1 MNRIDTWIRR
11 RLKSHPLRAKS
22 LIITIYGDS
31 IAPHGGAA
39 SLRSLIK
46 LVEPFDFTS
55 RLVRT
60 VAYRLT
66 QDDWLQAER
75 IGRVSVY
82 RLTSSGRRWG
92 EHCRAYAIPPATWD
106 ATWLLVLHLPGAGVE
121 ERNALKKQLQWEG
134 FGIVAPGVLARPGGD
149 ANAVNEILRK
159 SGLANKATVLQARN
173 LNGVTTQPLRDLAH
187 ACWRLDDLAQ
197 FYRRFIRRYEPL
209 LLALRRDSVDPQRC
223 FVIRTL
229 LIHDFRRV
237 VVRDPQLP
245 EALLPTDWPGAA
257 ARELSRALYWL
268 VLDSSERYLDA
279 TLETAQGPLPSAA
292 PHLFERFGG
301 LTRLSDTQSLTGTRG

>member
-31 IAPHGGAA
+31 IAPHGGAT
-39 SLRSLIK
+39 SLRSLIR
-46 LVEPFDFTS
+46 LVEPFKFTS

-66 QDDWLQAER
+66 QDDWLEAER
-75 IGRVSVY
+75 IGRTSFY

-92 EHCRAYAIPPATWD
+92 EHCRAYTIPPATWD
-106 ATWLLVLHLPGAGVE
+106 ATWLLVLHLPGAGVD
-121 ERNALKKQLQWEG
+121 ERNALKRQLQWEG
-134 FGIVAPGVLARPGGD
+134 FGVVAPGVLARPGGD
-149 ANAVNEILRK
+149 ANAANEILRN
-159 SGLANKATVLQARN
+159 SGLASKATVLQARN

-187 ACWRLDDLAQ
+187 ACWRLDALAQ
-197 FYRRFIRRYEPL
+197 HYRRFTRRYESL
-209 LLALRRDSVDPQRC
+209 LEALRRDSVDPQRC
-223 FVIRTL
+223 FAVRTL

-237 VVRDPQLP
+237 VVHDPQLP

-257 ARELSRALYWL
+257 ARELCRTLYWL
-268 VLDSSERYLDA
+268 ILDSSERYLTA
-279 TLETAQGPLPSAA
+279 TLETAQGPLPPAA
-292 PHLFERFGG
+292 PYLFERFGG
-301 LTRLSDTQSLTGTRG
+301 LTRRAGTEALTGTRG